1 MQQLEIQ
8 FFFPLT
14 EQIPLDLD
22 YTQPEK
28 PKVWNTGAASGTF
41 LIANGGG
48 GTTWSSIPNITST
61 FEFKSNPESVGYWE
75 VSEHVHVWREN
86 KPRWLIRTMSRFLL
100 GWKWMDK

>member
-1 MQQLEIQ
+1 MQQLEIE

-22 YTQPEK
+22 YTQPEN
-28 PKVWNTGAASGTF
+28 PKLWTGNF
-41 LIANGGG
+41 FIANGNG
-48 GTTWSSIPNITST
+48 GTAWSTIPNIKST

-86 KPRWLIRTMSRFLL
+86 KPRWVVRIMSRFLL